1 MKFKIS
7 ENLRA
12 WFGTGGKG
20 GVGGGG
26 WDRYNTTGE
35 RLGQC
40 AREPGEGKP
49 KCLSK
54 EKAAR
59 LRSKGGKKAIASAVV
74 RKKRADPVADRAG
87 KGNKPKMVSS
97 EVKRKVNESDST
109 MKKDKKITK
118 LHGKKF
124 PKGTHKCAT
133 HVEHAKFGYG
143 RTITSKHA
151 APNENGDID
160 WYDVMFEHGIEKGIP
175 TKDMKIHIYE
185 MHEDHDH
192 HNEYHNDIMQET
204 RMVQHGD
211 GAYVKRTDG
220 EKVKTVT
227 FDKSQAKRFSKSI
240 AKRIANKPKFR
251 LDFQPDGSAKK
262 TPLKGTKSGRVVRE
276 DIAPNVQKHRGT
288 SKPVEYDTKRGGRKG
303 VDFRRLAKKAKKG
316 ASIASITKESVEVIK
331 EACWKGYEQKGM
343 KTMFGKRYPN
353 CVKKTK
359 NESVDTDLSEVLD
372 TPEKAYKYMAKSG
385 DKQREREREH
395 GKVRDKYRK
404 GETSRD
410 ELQKSSKDM
419 VRKNRKAQ
427 TGRQRAWRK
436 TYPVGSIYN
445 PPKKHG
451 PKNESVE
458 TISEAEKDACYHKVK
473 ARYDVWPSAYASG
486 ALVKCRKVGAKNWGN
501 KGSKN
506 EETELDKAILDSF
519 FAEEHDS
526 GKMDPKSHVKKEGP
540 DKFCVYHEN
549 GKKVKTF
556 DNKKD
561 AEAYA
566 VKNHDDLMNKKK
578 KEVSEQDCGCNKIDD
593 RVVEAVAAWQRS
605 AGKNKE
611 GGLNE
616 KGRKSY
622 ERENPGSDLKA
633 PVSAEQAKKSKGG
646 KAAKRRKSFC
656 ARMGG
661 MKGPMKDEKGRPT
674 RKALALRKWDC

>member
-26 WDRYNTTGE
+26 WDRYNTKGE
-35 RLGQC
+35 RLGKC

-54 EKAAR
+54 NKAAK
-59 LRSKGGKKAIASAVV
+59 LRAKGGKKTIASAVR
-74 RKKRADPVADRAG
+74 RKKSQDPVADRAG
-87 KGNKPKMVSS
+87 KGGKPKMVSN
-97 EVKRKVNESDST
+97 EVKKVNESDSL

-118 LHGKKF
+118 LHGKKY

-133 HVEHAKFGYG
+133 HVEHTKFGYG
-143 RTITSKHA
+143 RTITSQHA

-160 WYDVMFEHGIEKGIP
+160 WYDVMFEHGIEREIP
-175 TKDMKIHIYE
+175 TKDMTIHI
-185 MHEDHDH
+185 HEVHENHDH
-192 HNEYHNDIMQET
+192 HDEYHNDIIQE
-204 RMVQHGD
+204 RMVQHSD
-211 GAYVKRTDG
+211 GNYVMDTDG
-220 EKVKTVT
+220 DKVKTVT
-227 FDKSQAKRFSKSI
+227 RDKSKAKKFSKSI
-240 AKRIANKPKFR
+240 AKKLAN
-251 LDFQPDGSAKK
+251 QPTSKLVGGEFV
-262 TPLKGTKSGRVVRE
+262 PNKGTKSGKVVRE
-276 DIAPNVQKHRGT
+276 DISANVMKHRGT
-288 SKPVEYDTKRGGRKG
+288 TQPVEYDTKRGGRKG
-303 VDFRRLAKKAKKG
+303 VDFKRLAKKVKKG
-316 ASIASITKESVEVIK
+316 ATIKSVTKESVETIN

-359 NESVDTDLSEVLD
+359 NESV
-372 TPEKAYKYMAKSG
+372 
-385 DKQREREREH
+385 EH
-395 GKVRDKYRK
+395 I
-404 GETSRD
+404 
-410 ELQKSSKDM
+410 
-419 VRKNRKAQ
+419 N
-427 TGRQRAWRK
+427 
-436 TYPVGSIYN
+436 
-445 PPKKHG
+445 
-451 PKNESVE
+451 
-458 TISEAEKDACYHKVK
+458 EAEKDACYHKVK

-501 KGSKN
+501 SSN
-506 EETELDKAILDSF
+506 ESTDLDDAILKSF
-519 FAEEHDS
+519 FSEKAYDDKKDHT
-526 GKMDPKSHVKKEGP
+526 MDPKSHVKKEGP
-540 DKFCVYHEN
+540 DKFCVYHQN

-561 AEAYA
+561 AESYA
-566 VKNHDDLMNKKK
+566 VKNHDDLMNPKKDDKK
-578 KEVSEQDCGCNKIDD
+578 KEVSE
-593 RVVEAVAAWQRS
+593 ASAAWQKS
-605 AGKNKE
+605 SGKNKE

-633 PVSAEQAKKSKGG
+633 PVSSEQAKKSKGG

-661 MKGPMKDEKGRPT
+661 MKGAMKDEKGRPT